1 MEEQRLYE
9 MVNLRRQ
16 FKAQL
21 QSLFTVSSIEFFI
34 LLQPFMNVLFVLQ
47 DLLRGHGLLES
58 ELSTASEGDRGQR
71 RERLTERKK
80 LRQLKRDHEQQETTK
95 RKVLKLDEGQDD
107 FSSGSDTERTGRGK
121 KDKQASGPSVDIQ
134 VNVVARV
141 QSKRNRFCL
150 FFGGGVCVVLFS
162 FSLQIQNTAVC
173 MCIQ

>member
-1 MEEQRLYE
+1 

-21 QSLFTVSSIEFFI
+21 HSLFTVSSIEFFFI

-47 DLLRGHGLLES
+47 DLLKGHGLLES
-58 ELSTASEGDRGQR
+58 ELSAASEGDRGQR
-71 RERLTERKK
+71 RERLTERRK

-134 VNVVARV
+134 VNLVSRV
-141 QSKRNRFCL
+141 LFVL
-150 FFGGGVCVVLFS
+150 FF
-162 FSLQIQNTAVC
+162 FSLQIQNTVHSITCCHARLRR
-173 MCIQ
+173 